1 MWNFKSLYSFI
12 HELKHEEVAIHTGGE
27 DVLIIETRLDVSDCA
42 MLIVMYV
49 ECPVR
54 A

>member
-1 MWNFKSLYSFI
+1 MWNFKSFYSFI

-49 ECPVR
+49 ECPVG